1 MRKTVS
7 NKGYYFYF
15 RNLFQYERLEPYC
28 HLKVGYEQIF
38 VGRQG
43 TGTPFHHAAV
53 YNWFY
58 QVDGKKHWWFIDPY
72 DSFLTYPVAIL
83 GRAAGFS
90 FCLFPYE
97 YNEKAFPLFQYCPM
111 YSAVLEPGDVLF
123 NPPWWWHA
131 IKNVTETTVAVASR
145 WHTDGICGHKLVMT
159 EEDYGMYRIGSF
171 FFMMGLNSWSFLHSI
186 LQTPS
191 PRYDEHLSIRE
202 VNNRFVDRQNKM
214 AEDGG
219 LDFKG
224 CITKF

>member
-1 MRKTVS
+1 
-7 NKGYYFYF
+7 
-15 RNLFQYERLEPYC
+15 
-28 HLKVGYEQIF
+28 VGYEQIF

-123 NPPWWWHA
+123 N
-131 IKNVTETTVAVASR
+131 
-145 WHTDGICGHKLVMT
+145 L
-159 EEDYGMYRIGSF
+159 
-171 FFMMGLNSWSFLHSI
+171 LFLIII
-186 LQTPS
+186 LMEF
-191 PRYDEHLSIRE
+191 R
-202 VNNRFVDRQNKM
+202 KK
-214 AEDGG
+214 
-219 LDFKG
+219 KG
-224 CITKF
+224 RNLFSVF